1 MIFKRVNENSNR
13 YRRLNRALFG
23 DETGKIRTFAI
34 ISGQNPF
41 GKKASNEEN
50 SNSDK
55 DFKRALAVGRFV
67 YTPLKGHY
75 GNSEKSYIIFNLA
88 LNDAKTL
95 ARNYKQESFFF
106 GKASTDG
113 STIGYFITH
122 NNGDTYEEVEQSR
135 TITYENEAEDFFSK
149 FGFKF
154 RINMREF
161 GDIVP
166 EITDPVNFEESLNE
180 DRTFMSR
187 ARYRNK
193 YSREDK

>member
-1 MIFKRVNENSNR
+1 MD
-13 YRRLNRALFG
+13 RALFG
-23 DETGKIRTFAI
+23 DDTGKIRTFAI
-34 ISGQNPF
+34 ISGRNPF

-50 SNSDK
+50 TNSDR
-55 DFKRALAVGRFV
+55 DFKKALAIGRFV

-95 ARNYKQESFFF
+95 DRNYKQESFFF
-106 GKASTDG
+106 GKTSADG
-113 STIGYFITH
+113 STIGYFLTH
-122 NNGDTYEEVEQSR
+122 NNGDTYEEIEQSR

-187 ARYRNK
+187 AKYRSKYEGRYNN
-193 YSREDK
+193 D